1 MSCTECDAGP
11 SANTLDD
18 FSTDIF
24 DSITNFSD
32 SASIHS
38 LIESPPLFSR
48 SVGEL
53 YQIEDELKKYNNQLQ
68 LSMSRSNSVGN
79 MDPNQITPKCY
90 ETINQNFEELS
101 KTKITDLANE
111 KESVNRKNLRIPL
124 SPSNVKLYKKQNEI
138 KNNSSNNS
146 SENSTSS
153 FKEDKE
159 NCNLKQQILKKKIE
173 TRF

>member
-68 LSMSRSNSVGN
+68 LSISRSNSVGK
-79 MDPNQITPKCY
+79 MDNQITSKCY
-90 ETINQNFEELS
+90 ETINQNFEQLS
-101 KTKITDLANE
+101 KTKITDLTN
-111 KESVNRKNLRIPL
+111 KNHKVNKKTNKNSGPTPL
-124 SPSNVKLYKKQNEI
+124 EVAAVTGAEVAIIDQLPSQKIMKFLQTPHDHTPSMNTPILY
-138 KNNSSNNS
+138 
-146 SENSTSS
+146 
-153 FKEDKE
+153 
-159 NCNLKQQILKKKIE
+159 L
-173 TRF
+173 